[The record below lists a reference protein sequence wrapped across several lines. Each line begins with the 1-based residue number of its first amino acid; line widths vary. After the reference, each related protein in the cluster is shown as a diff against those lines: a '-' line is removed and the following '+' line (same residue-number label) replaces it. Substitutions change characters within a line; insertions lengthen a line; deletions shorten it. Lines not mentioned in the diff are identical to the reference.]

1 MVYFRR
7 KSQIPVAFLMWVCHP
22 GYMHSGKRQKIRGFS
37 LLELMLS
44 LGAIGI
50 LAVAVVQDR
59 IGQAEEDTAG
69 ASGLTIGIY
78 SNGVAAYIADQ
89 GTGIPAGTLT
99 GYNWLRNTACGG
111 SAPNDYIPCDW
122 NPNLPF
128 GIQLTTEVIHATGA
142 PGDPCPD
149 PVGHVCAETRISV
162 PNVNGN
168 ERLDLAA
175 EMLHSSQGATVAVRS
190 THQDYRLA
198 DTGEMQITTRGKQSP
213 PFEFLTVDGD
223 NVMLG
228 ALDMGDHDITDN
240 KILRATGDLTAA
252 RFIDTDDPS
261 FIMDPAG
268 HSTLQDLHQTGD
280 LNAVGG
286 GNLQGLATFGDGADI
301 AAAATFG
308 DDVDFREQVNFTG
321 GQTDFN
327 SSVSS
332 SGSAP
337 AHFTVARVEGPD
349 GIADFI
355 SHLEI
360 RGTAAIGDACN
371 ATQENLRFNSAQE
384 LLECVGGRWQ
394 YAGIDT
400 KKASITYYDLR
411 AANGYGEF
419 HWAGNGIGIPGKH
432 HLCSSQSIEG
442 TTLARGG
449 GARVETASGP
459 DSVGRRSFQ
468 YIAHQGVE
476 DSETIPLVLQS
487 GERNVLCMTFGPE
500 PTQGTVSTVQNTAPV
515 GSVSC
520 TDGYVGSQ
528 FDSYLSVS
536 DPDDPLLYQWTA
548 SGRCSILHANE
559 TYARIQ
565 RSGSPGTCTIRVRV
579 TDYYNAARTIS
590 DSCQVRPIPQ
600 PTVDG
605 VCSCTTNQCT
615 SGNRDLD
622 PDEPDPPDPPDPLPP
637 GWTPPPPPPERW
649 TCEGRRGGSTIICT
663 EGSSCPSPVNG
674 SCSGTINRCSNGS
687 AAGYTRVSGADQTA
701 HRWTCRG
708 HAGGSNA
715 SCEVINYHPTSCDP
729 VADRVNGACGTNLN
743 TCNAG
748 FLEAVS
754 NQSWLCRGRCGGTD
768 ADCDVTVPPPTPPDG
783 ACGDALNTCANG
795 TYQYVP
801 GSTWNCLAPNPP
813 GGGIDAL
820 GCEEVVHGTCRRGIS
835 TVPGDCISGTASG
848 TTNPWT
854 CQGIGGGVDV
864 ECRIGACGT
873 AANTCAV
880 GGYENI
886 TGGTSWRC
894 KGNID
899 LTTLDEPVCVVA
911 ECGDTQGSCDV
922 GTPSGNTNPWTCAG
936 PNGGVEATC
945 AVGLCGTADTE
956 FDGCAQGEWEDI
968 ADPPSGIATWNCLGS
983 VDASAND
990 DAPCTDGVG
999 VCGPTQ
1005 GTCDQ
1010 GLSSSTI
1017 TPRWTCEGGNP
1028 DPLVTSDDAECYVGV
1043 CGDPTS
1049 PGNCTEG
1056 DPSGFENPYV
1066 CKGNYHDDAVTA
1078 DDDDCFV
1085 GVCGTA
1091 DNAADGCESGTYQF
1105 VSGLTWRCMGS
1116 DTMSYTDEANCMP
1129 VPGLCDYSDAGKCI
1143 DGESSDLTGASNPW
1157 TCAGTAGAADATCLL
1172 AACDINAQGICLT
1185 GTPTGTTNP
1194 WTCEGGDPDVNIT
1207 ADDDE
1212 DCTFGVCDYAGPGRC
1227 LQGTPSASGH
1237 TWTCEGSWRGSW
1249 GAHTDDDMDCIKA
1262 QCREGEDGAEDNSLK
1277 GCITGQWAHVED
1289 LTDDVAMW
1297 RCLGNAADPNVTD
1310 DDDDCQVTTTV
1321 DIDGECQFVKNSS
1334 GQIQYGRCD
1343 QGDEPGTNANPT
1355 WTCGGINNGDDADC
1369 VAGQCPATS
1378 ADNGTCASGDAEYI
1392 PGPNYNDGENWMCKG
1407 SDTTSSDDDVTCK
1420 PIIYGICGDAID
1432 TCYSGRHSTLP
1443 GTAWDCLGSNG
1454 GKDKRCSSPII
1465 PKSSKSSG
1473 GCGDQENTCLVG
1485 VNSYSNNTS
1494 VDAVNHGCSVHTV
1507 MTIID
1512 MADTPNLSK
1521 WQCQYAYTGSCQ
1533 NGNNV
1538 AGSNAVSC
1546 DIPTS
1551 SCALSNFTWIAS
1563 CGGGGIDCE
1572 GYYETNY
1579 DHCIV
1584 TNPKPG
1590 ALYYQDAVGYGVSF
1604 IGYTPSDP
1612 IGDVTVEY
1620 TCCTNCDD
1628 LGSPITDPDNDC
1640 SWPPV
1645 TPVTPVVDGICGTAD
1660 NAMEGCFTGT
1670 YQDEPGDAW
1679 TCLGTGGGTDANCPT
1694 GCGDAPQ
1701 IGPNPHTN
1709 PYIGCAFYAILR
1721 DWQTCAGFPLTDP
1734 PSSCATIPQVCG
1746 PDDSPTL
1753 GCLAGQYGD
1762 VPGPSWWC
1770 LNAVNFMSG
1779 GYTITTAW
1787 CPAP

>member
-1 MVYFRR
+1 
-7 KSQIPVAFLMWVCHP
+7 
-22 GYMHSGKRQKIRGFS
+22 MHFGRHKIRGFS

-99 GYNWLRNTACGG
+99 GFDWLRNSGCGG

-128 GIQLTTEVIHATGA
+128 GIQLVTEIIHATGT

-213 PFEFLTVDGD
+213 PFEFLAVDGD

-252 RFIDTDDPS
+252 RFIDIDDPM
-261 FIMDPAG
+261 FLIDPA
-268 HSTLQDLHQTGD
+268 SSSVVKDLHQTGD

-308 DDVDFREQVNFTG
+308 DDVDFREQATFTG

-327 SSVSS
+327 GQVIS
-332 SGSAP
+332 SGSNT
-337 AHFTVARVEGPD
+337 AHFTVAWVEGPD

-355 SHLEI
+355 SNLEI
-360 RGTAAIGDACN
+360 RGTAAVGDACN
-371 ATQENLRFNSAQE
+371 ATQENLRFNTARE
-384 LLECVGGRWQ
+384 LMECVGGRWQ

-400 KKASITYYDLR
+400 KKASITYYDLG

-432 HLCSSQSIEG
+432 HLCSAQSIEG

-449 GARVETASGP
+449 GARVETTSGP
-459 DSVGRRSFQ
+459 DSFGRRSFQ

-500 PTQGTVSTVQNTAPV
+500 PTQGAVSTAQNTAPT

-528 FDSYLSVS
+528 FNSYLSVS
-536 DPDDPLLYQWTA
+536 DPDDPLLYQWSA

-565 RSGSPGTCTIRVRV
+565 RSGSRGTCTIRVRV
-579 TDYYNAARTIS
+579 TDYYNASRTIS
-590 DSCQVRPIPQ
+590 RSCQVWRIRP

-605 VCSCTTNQCT
+605 VCGCSALSCT
-615 SGNRDLD
+615 SGIVDDVTPSEPSGYDSRPPPDGQGPWD
-622 PDEPDPPDPPDPLPP
+622 PDKLWWCD
-637 GWTPPPPPPERW
+637 
-649 TCEGRRGGSTIICT
+649 GRNGGGYDYCQ
-663 EGSSCPSPVNG
+663 EGSSCPSPVPGICRVGIININL
-674 SCSGTINRCSNGS
+674 CSSGNS
-687 AAGYTRVSGADQTA
+687 AGYTRISEAHQTT

-708 HAGGSNA
+708 LAGGPNA
-715 SCEVINYHPTSCDP
+715 SCEEVDSHPVICDP
-729 VADRVNGACGTNLN
+729 VTDLVNGACGPTLN
-743 TCNAG
+743 TCDPGRFEPAG
-748 FLEAVS
+748 T
-754 NQSWLCRGRCGGTD
+754 QSWRCLGSCGGTD
-768 ADCDVTVPPPTPPDG
+768 ADCSVDEPDPVDG
-783 ACGDALNTCANG
+783 GCGDALNTCASG
-795 TYQYVP
+795 AYQSVP
-801 GSTWNCLAPNPP
+801 GLTWNCLGIN
-813 GGGIDAL
+813 GGIDAL
-820 GCEEVVHGTCRRGIS
+820 GCEEVVQGTCKRGSS
-835 TVPGDCISGTASG
+835 TVPGDCNSGTPSG

-854 CQGIGGGVDV
+854 CRGSGGGVDV

-886 TGGTSWRC
+886 TGSTSWRC
-894 KGNID
+894 EGNID
-899 LTTLDEPVCVVA
+899 LTTADEPVCVVA

-922 GTPSGNTNPWTCAG
+922 GNPSGNTNPWTCAG

-945 AVGLCGTADTE
+945 EVGLCGTADTDP
-956 FDGCAQGEWEDI
+956 DGCAQGRWEDI

-990 DAPCTDGVG
+990 DTPCTDGVG

-1017 TPRWTCEGGNP
+1017 TPRWTCEGGDP

-1043 CGDPTS
+1043 CGDPTT

-1056 DPSGFENPYV
+1056 DPDGFVNPYV
-1066 CKGNYHDDAVTA
+1066 CKGNYHDDAITS
-1078 DDDDCFV
+1078 DDDNCFF

-1091 DNAADGCESGTYQF
+1091 DNNLDGCNPGTYGF
-1105 VSGLTWRCMGS
+1105 VSGPTWRCMGS
-1116 DTMSYTDEANCMP
+1116 DTMSSTDDANCTP

-1143 DGESSDLTGASNPW
+1143 DGESSDLTGANNTW
-1157 TCAGTAGAADATCLL
+1157 TCAGTAGAADANCLL
-1172 AACDINAQGICLT
+1172 AACDINAQGTCLT
-1185 GTPTGTTNP
+1185 GTPTGHNP

-1212 DCTFGVCDYAGPGRC
+1212 DCTFGVCDYSGPGRC
-1227 LQGTPSASGH
+1227 DQGTPSASGH

-1249 GAHTDDDMDCIKA
+1249 GANTDDDVDCIIA

-1289 LTDDVAMW
+1289 LTPDVAMW

-1310 DDDDCQVTTTV
+1310 DDVDCQVTTTV
-1321 DIDGECQFVKNSS
+1321 DIDGECLFVQNSS
-1334 GQIQYGRCD
+1334 GQIQYGRCE
-1343 QGDEPGTNANPT
+1343 QGEEPGTTASPA
-1355 WTCGGINNGDDADC
+1355 WTCAGINNGVDDDC
-1369 VAGQCPATS
+1369 VAGQCPAT
-1378 ADNGTCASGDAEYI
+1378 ATDNGTCASGTARDM
-1392 PGPNYNDGENWMCKG
+1392 PGDDWLCEG
-1407 SDTTSSDDDVTCK
+1407 SDTTGTDDDVTCEPIVDGVCGGLENECISGTLDDVPGETWNCLGINGGEIETGCSTRDPVGHCGTDEDNLDDACEDGVYDDFDNGGPDWHCRGDNDLSELDDDLNCGGSTCNCGCLAWGSAPTPPGELWHTQWQNCGNGIEYTGRYFQTDAECQQSVSINC
-1420 PIIYGICGDAID
+1420 PIIED
-1432 TCYSGRHSTLP
+1432 
-1443 GTAWDCLGSNG
+1443 
-1454 GKDKRCSSPII
+1454 
-1465 PKSSKSSG
+1465 
-1473 GCGDQENTCLVG
+1473 
-1485 VNSYSNNTS
+1485 
-1494 VDAVNHGCSVHTV
+1494 
-1507 MTIID
+1507 
-1512 MADTPNLSK
+1512 
-1521 WQCQYAYTGSCQ
+1521 
-1533 NGNNV
+1533 
-1538 AGSNAVSC
+1538 
-1546 DIPTS
+1546 
-1551 SCALSNFTWIAS
+1551 
-1563 CGGGGIDCE
+1563 
-1572 GYYETNY
+1572 
-1579 DHCIV
+1579 
-1584 TNPKPG
+1584 G
-1590 ALYYQDAVGYGVSF
+1590 A
-1604 IGYTPSDP
+1604 
-1612 IGDVTVEY
+1612 
-1620 TCCTNCDD
+1620 
-1628 LGSPITDPDNDC
+1628 
-1640 SWPPV
+1640 
-1645 TPVTPVVDGICGTAD
+1645 CGTAD
-1660 NAMEGCFTGT
+1660 NITDGCTAGN
-1670 YQDEPGDAW
+1670 YQDVTGDGW
-1679 TCLGTGGGTDANCPT
+1679 TCLGLGGGTDA
-1694 GCGDAPQ
+1694 
-1701 IGPNPHTN
+1701 
-1709 PYIGCAFYAILR
+1709 
-1721 DWQTCAGFPLTDP
+1721 
-1734 PSSCATIPQVCG
+1734 SCG
-1746 PDDSPTL
+1746 PLSCYYICEHQSLTLLGGSVTTTWDLQGKCEDNSGFAYNPGYTDRQACVNDMGPYCTPVDHINNDSQCCTS
-1753 GCLAGQYGD
+1753 
-1762 VPGPSWWC
+1762 PGACPPSWWSWIVSPVDGTCGTANNAQDGC
-1770 LNAVNFMSG
+1770 LSGTYFMLDANNWGCLGIGTGQNAN
-1779 GYTITTAW
+1779 
-1787 CPAP
+1787 CP